1 MDALCHVVACQ
12 ALTVATLRLVTRA
25 AEVGGTVAGTPFR
38 VAGGLVGPARGD
50 VARNVRRAVGITETP
65 PPIATD
71 PGLAY
76 LPPHGVARMVHAD
89 LPTMLIG
96 GVGALM
102 LQALH
107 PLAMAGVAD
116 HSGYREDPLG
126 RLRRTATFVGTTTFG
141 TVDEAE
147 AAIDQVRRVHRRVR
161 GIAPDGREYSAD
173 DPELVTFIHVAEVRS
188 FLASSRRYGPRPLT
202 PEQCDRYYEEVATVA
217 YALGA
222 TWVPTSAR
230 EAESYLLRVRPE
242 LYAGPQAM
250 EARDWLLRGVARR
263 PSERAVYSVVLAA
276 AVGVLPTWAR
286 RELGLSFVGP
296 VDLLLDTA
304 AVTPLTRAVSSA
316 LRWLV
321 TPPA

>member
-1 MDALCHVVACQ
+1 M
-12 ALTVATLRLVTRA
+12 
-25 AEVGGTVAGTPFR
+25 
-38 VAGGLVGPARGD
+38 
-50 VARNVRRAVGITETP
+50 ARNVRRAIGITETP

-71 PGLAY
+71 PGEAY
-76 LPPHGVARMVHAD
+76 LPPNGVARSVHSD

-96 GVGALM
+96 GVSALL

-107 PLAMAGVAD
+107 PLAMAGVAE

-126 RLRRTATFVGTTTFG
+126 RLRRTAAFVGTTTFG
-141 TVDEAE
+141 TVAEAE
-147 AAIDQVRRVHRRVR
+147 GAIAQVQRVHRRVR
-161 GIAPDGREYSAD
+161 GTAPDGRPYSAD
-173 DPELVTFIHVAEVRS
+173 DPELVTFIHVAEVHS

-202 PEQCDRYYEEVATVA
+202 PEQCDRYYEVVATVA

-222 TWVPTSAR
+222 EWVPTTER

-263 PSERAVYSVVLAA
+263 PTERAVYSLVLAA
-276 AVGVLPTWAR
+276 AVGVLPHWAR
-286 RELGLSFVGP
+286 RELGLSVVGP

-304 AVTPLTRAVSSA
+304 AVTPMTRALSA
-316 LRWLV
+316 AVRWVV